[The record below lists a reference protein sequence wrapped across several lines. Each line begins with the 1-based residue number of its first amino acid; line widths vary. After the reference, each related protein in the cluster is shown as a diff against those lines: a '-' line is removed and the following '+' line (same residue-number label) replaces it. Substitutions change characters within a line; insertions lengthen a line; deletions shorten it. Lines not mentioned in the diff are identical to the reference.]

1 MQETPETNICLY
13 ANPRRPGSTL
23 IIKTI
28 GDQGYGEAYSPFF
41 VNVAQLQKML
51 GISRH
56 CAYSLIRDGYIPG
69 ILIGNS
75 YKVPKK
81 NIIDYV
87 FGSTVDGKQEVPV

>member
-1 MQETPETNICLY
+1 MKQQEIKQLY
-13 ANPRRPGSTL
+13 AMMFPDYPDIL
-23 IIKTI
+23 
-28 GDQGYGEAYSPFF
+28 
-41 VNVAQLQKML
+41 NVAQLQKML

>member
-1 MQETPETNICLY
+1 MKQQEIRQLY
-13 ANPRRPGSTL
+13 AMMFPDYPD
-23 IIKTI
+23 I
-28 GDQGYGEAYSPFF
+28 

-87 FGSTVDGKQEVPV
+87 SVLPSIANRRCRYEQIDYD

>member
-1 MQETPETNICLY
+1 
-13 ANPRRPGSTL
+13 
-23 IIKTI
+23 
-28 GDQGYGEAYSPFF
+28 
-41 VNVAQLQKML
+41 ML

-87 FGSTVDGKQEVPV
+87 FGSTVDSKQEVPV

>member
-1 MQETPETNICLY
+1 MKQQEIKQLY
-13 ANPRRPGSTL
+13 AMMFPDYPD
-23 IIKTI
+23 I
-28 GDQGYGEAYSPFF
+28 

-75 YKVPKK
+75 YKVRKK